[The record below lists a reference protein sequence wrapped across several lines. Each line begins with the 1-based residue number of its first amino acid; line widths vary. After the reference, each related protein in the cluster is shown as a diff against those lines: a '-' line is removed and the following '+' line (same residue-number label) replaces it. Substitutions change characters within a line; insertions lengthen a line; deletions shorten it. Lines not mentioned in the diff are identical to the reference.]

1 MKNISNSIIR
11 FAIGMA
17 VTILFS
23 FLLFKSPMI
32 LTQIE
37 AKFYDYR
44 FILRGTVHPPDS
56 VVIAAIDEK
65 SLARFG
71 RWPWGRDVMAQLV
84 EKLSQSD
91 AAVIG
96 FDIIF
101 PESDKHDPR
110 LAKAMRDAGNVIL
123 PMALDFEKQAKP
135 ISDSVL
141 ENSAIV
147 SFENVE
153 MFNTFPPIMSGGVL
167 TIPVPMLKK
176 SAKSLAHIS
185 MFPDEF
191 DGTLRWEHLLLGYDN
206 FLYPTLGLRCAS
218 TFLGV
223 PDDKLTVQ
231 ASRGIKVGK
240 TFIPTDHWSRMPI
253 NYYGPGKTFKYISI
267 ADIIDGAVG
276 REVIDNRIVL
286 IGATAIG
293 LYDLRVTPFSAVT
306 PGVEKHAAVAA
317 SIIQNNFIKKATPFQ
332 EGAFQFIVGVL
343 LSLALSRMRLLWGA
357 VTALTAAIFVAL
369 VGFVLFAEHGIWM
382 NMASPINM
390 VLLMFIIMTAWNY
403 AFEERHSRKIR
414 SIFSNYVTHALVNEL
429 INNPEMA
436 KLGGEKR
443 EVTVLFS
450 DVKGFTTFSERNTP
464 EDVVA
469 LLNEYLCAMTK
480 VVLKWEGTLDKFI
493 GDAIVVFWNA
503 PIRRENHA
511 ELALLCAT
519 EMLMALEQ
527 LHEKWENEGKP
538 KLSCGIGINTG
549 EVVVGNIGAEG
560 LKMDYT
566 VIGDHVNLG
575 ARVEGL
581 TRIFKADILA
591 TETTVEHI
599 RNAVEAG
606 TLKGLK
612 IEGERRVIV
621 KGKELPVT
629 VYAVTRAAIDQPAT
643 IIECEDQ
650 EPLKLTEK

>member
-1 MKNISNSIIR
+1 MIR
-11 FAIGMA
+11 FAIGLA
-17 VTILFS
+17 VTLIFGI
-23 FLLFKSPMI
+23 LLFNNAKL

-37 AKFYDYR
+37 AKFYDFR
-44 FILRGTVHPPDS
+44 FTLRGVVTPPET

-84 EKLSQSD
+84 EKLSKAD

-101 PESDKHDPR
+101 PESDTHDLR
-110 LAKAMRDAGNVIL
+110 LAKAIRDAGNVIL

-147 SFENVE
+147 SFEDATL
-153 MFNTFPPIMSGGVL
+153 FNTYPPIMSGGVL
-167 TIPVPMLKK
+167 TIPVPVLKQ
-176 SAKSLAHIS
+176 SAMSLAHIS

-206 FLYPTLGLRCAS
+206 FLYPSLGLRCAS
-218 TFLGV
+218 TFLGI
-223 PDDKLTVQ
+223 PPEKLTVQ
-231 ASRGIKVGK
+231 ASRGIRVGK

-253 NYYGPGKTFKYISI
+253 NYYGPGKTFTHISI
-267 ADIIDGAVG
+267 ADIIDGVVG
-276 REVIDNRIVL
+276 REAIDNRIVL

-317 SIIQNNFIKKATPFQ
+317 SIIQNNFIRKATPLQ
-332 EGAFQFIVGVL
+332 EGAFQSIVGVL
-343 LSLALSRMRLLWGA
+343 LAFALSRTRLAWGA
-357 VTALTAAIFVAL
+357 VTALAAMLFVAL
-369 VGFVLFAEHGIWM
+369 VGFVLFADQGLWI

-390 VLLMFIIMTAWNY
+390 VLCMFILVTAWNY

-414 SIFSNYVTHALVNEL
+414 AMFSSYVTQALVNEL

-450 DVKGFTTFSERNTP
+450 DVKGFTTFSEKNSP

-469 LLNEYLCAMTK
+469 LLNEYLGAMTD
-480 VVLKWEGTLDKFI
+480 VILKWEGTLDKFI

-511 ELALLCAT
+511 ELAMLCAA
-519 EMLMALEQ
+519 EMLQVLEN
-527 LHEKWENEGKP
+527 LHGKWESEGKP
-538 KLSCGIGINTG
+538 KLSCGIGINSG

-560 LKMDYT
+560 KKMDYT

-575 ARVEGL
+575 SRVEGL
-581 TRIFKADILA
+581 TRIFDANILA
-591 TETTVEHI
+591 TGSSVEHV
-599 RNAVEAG
+599 RNAAEAG

-612 IEGERRVIV
+612 IEGLRRVIV
-621 KGKELPVT
+621 KGKEQPVT
-629 VYAVTRAAIDQPAT
+629 IYSVTRAAIDEPAT
-643 IIECEDQ
+643 IIECLNE
-650 EPLKLTEK
+650 EPLKMTEK